1 MSKGSD
7 YMRYLATIVTGLAV
21 TLGAACSGGGGA
33 AGNSSNEFNLLY
45 VTQKTLTPVATV
57 EGTPIYADDVELA
70 FQAVGQELA
79 PVGSQEYATM
89 LDEII
94 DQRLLALHAKRKR
107 LGASPLGKKR
117 LALAHERILG
127 NLAVEDYL
135 SLKVTTENARKLYAE
150 QIKLRATGEEVRA
163 SHILLADKA
172 SAITAK
178 KRLDAGENFA
188 SVASALSKDSSSMS
202 DGGDLGYFQADAM
215 VPQFSKV
222 VFDLKVD
229 EVSAPFETEF
239 GWHIAKLVDRS
250 KAVIPTF
257 EELESEITNYL
268 TMQEIGNL
276 IKAVRK
282 NAAIEISL

>member
-1 MSKGSD
+1 
-7 YMRYLATIVTGLAV
+7 
-21 TLGAACSGGGGA
+21 
-33 AGNSSNEFNLLY
+33 
-45 VTQKTLTPVATV
+45 
-57 EGTPIYADDVELA
+57 
-70 FQAVGQELA
+70 
-79 PVGSQEYATM
+79 
-89 LDEII
+89 
-94 DQRLLALHAKRKR
+94 
-107 LGASPLGKKR
+107 
-117 LALAHERILG
+117 
-127 NLAVEDYL
+127 
-135 SLKVTTENARKLYAE
+135 
-150 QIKLRATGEEVRA
+150 
-163 SHILLADKA
+163 
-172 SAITAK
+172 
-178 KRLDAGENFA
+178 
-188 SVASALSKDSSSMS
+188 MS

-282 NAAIEISL
+282 NAAIEIVGAEENTSEVETPDSETAEAELSAAPKQNAPGPDEADQDEADNEQ